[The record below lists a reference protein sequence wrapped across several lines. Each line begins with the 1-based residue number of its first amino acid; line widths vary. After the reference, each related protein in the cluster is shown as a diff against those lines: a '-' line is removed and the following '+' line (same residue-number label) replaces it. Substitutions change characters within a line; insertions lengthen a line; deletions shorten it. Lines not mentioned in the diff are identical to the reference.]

1 MWRLTRPDA
10 AAALEDQRVR
20 RSLPR
25 YIDVVK
31 NEKLAKFVM
40 AKSMEVDYAQEAS
53 SDELW
58 SVHGEALK
66 EYSSF
71 EKEIDSGKEHVR
83 VREGVTSFLD
93 LKVELARRVMGGCV
107 FCVRRCGFDRLSGE
121 RGYCRGGLEFSVS
134 STFPHLGEEPELV
147 PSGTVFTCGCTITCI
162 HCQNWGISQWRE
174 HGTPVRPDRMADL
187 VESLMRQGCRNL
199 NMVGGDP
206 TPNTYLWLD
215 TFRHVDESIAT
226 VWNSNSYEGRIPK
239 TAFNLPL
246 IWNSNSYYSQ
256 ETAELLAGFIDV
268 YLLDF
273 KYGNNTCSTEISNA
287 PGYWEAC
294 MRNHMMALKHG
305 ELIIR
310 VLVLPEHN
318 ECCTRPILK
327 WIADNL
333 GPWTRVNLMFQYRP
347 EWRARERSELS
358 RRLNRMEIKEA
369 QQIAEAVG
377 LKNLVRG

>member
-1 MWRLTRPDA
+1 LYLIAHDSTGEMWRLTRPDA

-25 YIDVVK
+25 YVDVVK
-31 NEKLAKFVM
+31 NEKLAKFVI
-40 AKSMEVDYAQEAS
+40 AKSMEVDYAQDSS

-58 SVHGEALK
+58 RIHGEAMR
-66 EYSSF
+66 EYSSL
-71 EKEIDSGKEHVR
+71 EKEIDGGKDPVR
-83 VREGVTSFLD
+83 VREGGKSFLD

-121 RGYCRGGLEFSVS
+121 KGYCRGGLEFSVS

-187 VESLMRQGCRNL
+187 VESLRRQGCRNL

-215 TFRHVDESIAT
+215 TFRHVDESIST
-226 VWNSNSYEGRIPK
+226 V
-239 TAFNLPL
+239 
-246 IWNSNSYYSQ
+246 WNSNSYYSQ
-256 ETAELLAGFIDV
+256 ETAELLANFIDL

-273 KYGNNTCSTEISNA
+273 KYGNNECSSAISNA

-294 MRNHMMALKHG
+294 TRNHIMAKRYG

-310 VLVLPEHN
+310 VLVLPGHKD
-318 ECCTRPILK
+318 CCTRPILK
-327 WIADNL
+327 WIAENL

-347 EWRARERSELS
+347 EWRARERSELRQRLS
-358 RRLNRMEIKEA
+358 RTQIKEA
-369 QQIAEAVG
+369 VMIAEEAG
-377 LKNLVRG
+377 LKNLVR